1 MDLGTLATAFC
12 LLRLPKMP
20 ELKHVML
27 KHQGKLP
34 NFEGAGPEVDIIA
47 IPYRDKAREKARQER
62 LAQEIAAGGKSAKLI
77 KAELRKAE
85 KKAKAEERR
94 KTAVEKGRNPDK
106 KRGKNARIVDDWD
119 ELAKEERLHKKLRRR
134 KITQAEYDEQMDGL

>member
-1 MDLGTLATAFC
+1 
-12 LLRLPKMP
+12 MP